1 MTKENTITKEQIMAT
16 LRAKDVKF
24 FKSWNKTKLQ
34 EVLNKNSHKMAVY
47 HTEEYVEPTGNWN
60 VAKDWFPEINV
71 DQATRTVKITTF
83 VADGY
88 QKKASVETEWIE
100 TKLSKSGDSLYIRGS
115 VYVGN
120 YQNGKCSGSQKF
132 CYAVFVGDS
141 GHIYTHRAPATK
153 GWMNEHP
160 EGIRKRLRKLGIGAT
175 ENLVQ
180 QGDFL
185 LKPANG
191 AACKKEEFKHETT
204 GAGHH
209 NFEMPVLYAFDGKS
223 RQYKITAPTKLVH
236 TAVDGIQHPTV
247 TVPVGIWIV
256 GTTASQLYHRN
267 ARD

>member
-1 MTKENTITKEQIMAT
+1 MTKQELIKKLEA
-16 LRAKDVKF
+16 REVKF
-24 FKSWNKTKLQ
+24 FQSWSKTKLQ
-34 EVLNKNSHKMAVY
+34 QAINKTAHKMAV
-47 HTEEYVEPTGNWN
+47 HVSDEYVEPGGNWN
-60 VAKDWFPEINV
+60 TAKDWFPTIEV
-71 DQATRTVKITTF
+71 DQSTRTVDITCFKTS
-83 VADGY
+83 GY

-100 TKLSKSGDSLYIRGS
+100 TELSESGDSLFIRGE
-115 VYVGN
+115 VDVRN
-120 YQNGKCSGSQKF
+120 WQRGKCSGSQKF

-153 GWMNEHP
+153 GWMSCNP
-160 EGIRKRLRKLGIGAT
+160 ADICKRLRKLGIGAT

-191 AACKKEEFKHETT
+191 AALNDAEFKHESM

-209 NFEMPVLYAFDGKS
+209 NFEMPVLYAYADNG
-223 RQYKITAPTKLVH
+223 RQYKITEPTRLIH

-247 TVPVGIWIV
+247 TVPIGTWIV
-256 GTTASQLYHRN
+256 GTTANQLNHSN